1 VVKPDEGRARSRLL
15 RIALDLTPLRTSR
28 DFRLLWAGLFVS
40 EIGYQFTRVAL
51 YVQVYAMTRSPA
63 MVGLLGLAGLAGQV
77 AGTLIGASFID
88 AHDRRRILL
97 WSQVVLAA
105 LAATLLI
112 TTVTG
117 LAPIAVLF
125 SVNAAMWFVGAI
137 EGPARSAMT
146 PRLVGLDLVPSALAL
161 YQVLWQTVQIVGPA
175 LAGLLIAATT
185 PSWAYGVD
193 MVTYAALIVA
203 ALAMRP
209 MPPEHDTSEAVG
221 WHAVREGFGHV
232 KRGRLLQSTFAI
244 DLVAMIFGMPMA
256 LFPALVLTQFHR
268 GVGVVGLLFAAPSV
282 GALLQALAGGW
293 TRRVRR
299 QGEVVVW
306 AVVGWG
312 AAIAAFGLVGDHL
325 LWALFFLATA
335 GAADVVSAIFRS
347 TILQVTVPDR
357 LRGRVSS
364 IFMLVV
370 AGGPKLGDLEAGV
383 VASVFTPT
391 ISVVSGGMACIVG
404 AFVCAAVYPEL
415 RRYRATVGADAP
427 ADAEADGRAA
437 AGP

>member
-1 VVKPDEGRARSRLL
+1 MVKPDERGRIRARLSRV
-15 RIALDLTPLRTSR
+15 ALDLTPLRTSR

-51 YVQVYAMTRSPA
+51 YVQVYVMTGSPA

-77 AGTLIGASFID
+77 GGALIGASFID

-105 LAATLLI
+105 LAAVLLI
-112 TTVTG
+112 ATLTDRAT
-117 LAPIAVLF
+117 IAVLF

-146 PRLVGLDLVPSALAL
+146 PRLVGVDLVPAALAL

-175 LAGLLIAATT
+175 LAGLLIAATA

-209 MPPEHDTSEAVG
+209 MPPEHDTSEAAG
-221 WHAVREGFGHV
+221 WQAVRDGFGHV
-232 KRGRLLQSTFAI
+232 RRERLLQSTFAI

-256 LFPALVLTQFHR
+256 LFPALVVTQFHR
-268 GVGVVGLLFAAPSV
+268 GIGVLGLLFAAPSV

-293 TRRVRR
+293 TGRVRR

-325 LWALFFLATA
+325 LWGLIFLAVA

-347 TILQVTVPDR
+347 AILQVTVPDR

-364 IFMLVV
+364 IFWLVV
-370 AGGPKLGDLEAGV
+370 GGGPKLGDLEAGV
-383 VASVFTPT
+383 VATMFTPT
-391 ISVVSGGMACIVG
+391 VSVVSGGLACIVG

-415 RRYRATVGADAP
+415 RRYRATGGGAP
-427 ADAEADGRAA
+427 AADHGRAA

>member
-1 VVKPDEGRARSRLL
+1 MVKPDERGRARSRLL

-51 YVQVYAMTRSPA
+51 YVQVYAMTGSPA

-112 TTVTG
+112 TTVADR
-117 LAPIAVLF
+117 APIPVLF

-146 PRLVGLDLVPSALAL
+146 PRLVGLGLVPSALAL

-175 LAGLLIAATT
+175 LAGLLIAATA

-193 MVTYAALIVA
+193 MVSYAALIVA

-209 MPPEHDTSEAVG
+209 MPPQHDTSEAVG
-221 WHAVREGFGHV
+221 WTAVREGFGHV
-232 KRGRLLQSTFAI
+232 KRDRLLQSTFAI

-256 LFPALVLTQFHR
+256 LFPALVVTQFHR

-325 LWALFFLATA
+325 LWALFFLAAA

-357 LRGRVSS
+357 LRGRLAS

-391 ISVVSGGMACIVG
+391 VSVVSGGLACIVG
-404 AFVCAAVYPEL
+404 AFVCAAAYPEL

-427 ADAEADGRAA
+427 AGADGRAA
-437 AGP
+437 AGR

>member
-1 VVKPDEGRARSRLL
+1 MVKPGGRGRARARLL
-15 RIALDLTPLRTSR
+15 RIALDLRPLRASR

-51 YVQVYAMTRSPA
+51 YVQVYLLTGTPA

-105 LAATLLI
+105 LAAVLLI
-112 TTVTG
+112 TTVTHR
-117 LAPIAVLF
+117 APIAVLF

-146 PRLVGLDLVPSALAL
+146 PRLVGVDLVPAALAL

-175 LAGLLIAATT
+175 LAGLLIAATD

-193 MVTYAALIVA
+193 MVTYGALILA

-221 WHAVREGFGHV
+221 WGAVREGFGHV
-232 KRGRLLQSTFAI
+232 KRDRLLQSTFAI

-256 LFPALVLTQFHR
+256 LFPALVVTQFHR
-268 GVGVVGLLFAAPSV
+268 GIGVVGLLFAAPSV

-293 TRRVRR
+293 TGRVRR

-325 LWALFFLATA
+325 VWALLFLAAA

-357 LRGRVSS
+357 LRGRVAS

-383 VASVFTPT
+383 VATVFTPT
-391 ISVVSGGMACIVG
+391 ISVVSGGLACIVG
-404 AFVCAAVYPEL
+404 AFVCAAAYPEL
-415 RRYRATVGADAP
+415 RRYRATAGAAVVD
-427 ADAEADGRAA
+427 ADGRAA

>member
-1 VVKPDEGRARSRLL
+1 VKPDEQGRARSRLL
-15 RIALDLTPLRTSR
+15 RIALDLTPLRVSR

-51 YVQVYAMTRSPA
+51 YVQVYAMTGSPA

-105 LAATLLI
+105 LAAVLLI
-112 TTVTG
+112 TAVTDR
-117 LAPIAVLF
+117 APIAVLF

-146 PRLVGLDLVPSALAL
+146 PRLVGLELVPSALAL

-175 LAGLLIAATT
+175 LAGLLIAATA

-209 MPPEHDTSEAVG
+209 MPPEHDISEAVG
-221 WHAVREGFGHV
+221 WPAVREGFGHV
-232 KRGRLLQSTFAI
+232 KRERLLQSTFAI

-256 LFPALVLTQFHR
+256 LFPALVVTQFHR

-299 QGEVVVW
+299 QGDVVVW

-325 LWALFFLATA
+325 LWALFFLAAA

-357 LRGRVSS
+357 LRGRLAS

-391 ISVVSGGMACIVG
+391 LSVVSGGVACIVG
-404 AFVCAAVYPEL
+404 AFVCAAAYPEL
-415 RRYRATVGADAP
+415 RRYRATVGADTP
-427 ADAEADGRAA
+427 AGADGRAA

>member
-1 VVKPDEGRARSRLL
+1 VKPDEQGRARSRLL
-15 RIALDLTPLRTSR
+15 RIALDLTPLRVSR

-51 YVQVYAMTRSPA
+51 YVQVYAMTGSPA

-105 LAATLLI
+105 LAAVLLI
-112 TTVTG
+112 TAVTDR
-117 LAPIAVLF
+117 APIAVLF

-146 PRLVGLDLVPSALAL
+146 PRLVGLELVPSALAL

-175 LAGLLIAATT
+175 LAGLLIAATA

-209 MPPEHDTSEAVG
+209 MPPQHDTSEAVG
-221 WHAVREGFGHV
+221 WTAVREGFGHV
-232 KRGRLLQSTFAI
+232 KRDRLLQSTFAI

-256 LFPALVLTQFHR
+256 LFPALVVTQFHR

-325 LWALFFLATA
+325 LWALFFLAAA

-357 LRGRVSS
+357 LRGRLAS

-391 ISVVSGGMACIVG
+391 LSVVSGGVACIVG
-404 AFVCAAVYPEL
+404 AFVCAAAYPEL
-415 RRYRATVGADAP
+415 RRYRATVGADTP
-427 ADAEADGRAA
+427 AGADGRAA

>member
-1 VVKPDEGRARSRLL
+1 MARPDEPGRARTRLV

-40 EIGYQFTRVAL
+40 EIGYQFTRIAL
-51 YVQVYAMTRSPA
+51 YVQVYLMTGSTA

-97 WSQVVLAA
+97 WSQVMLAA
-105 LAATLLI
+105 LAAVLLV
-112 TTVTG
+112 TTVTHR
-117 LAPIAVLF
+117 APIAVLF

-146 PRLVGLDLVPSALAL
+146 PRLVGVDLVPSALAL

-175 LAGLLIAATT
+175 LAGLLIAATA

-193 MVTYAALIVA
+193 MVSYAALIVA

-209 MPPEHDTSEAVG
+209 MPPEHDASEAVG
-221 WHAVREGFGHV
+221 WQAVREGFGHV
-232 KRGRLLQSTFAI
+232 KRERLLQSTFAI

-256 LFPALVLTQFHR
+256 LFPALAVTQFHR
-268 GVGVVGLLFAAPSV
+268 GIGVVGLLFAAPSV

-306 AVVGWG
+306 AVAGWG

-325 LWALFFLATA
+325 LWALLFLAVA

-357 LRGRVSS
+357 LRGRLAS

-370 AGGPKLGDLEAGV
+370 AGGPKLGDLEAGL
-383 VASVFTPT
+383 VATAFTPT
-391 ISVVSGGMACIVG
+391 VSVVSGGVACIVG

-415 RRYRATVGADAP
+415 RRYRAPVAGSIP
-427 ADAEADGRAA
+427 AVDDGRAS

>member
-1 VVKPDEGRARSRLL
+1 VAEPERRGARTRLG

-51 YVQVYAMTRSPA
+51 YVQVYVLTGSPA

-105 LAATLLI
+105 LAAVLLI
-112 TTVTG
+112 TTVTDR
-117 LAPIAVLF
+117 APIAVLF

-146 PRLVGLDLVPSALAL
+146 PRLVGVDLVPAALAL

-175 LAGLLIAATT
+175 LAGLLIAATA

-193 MVTYAALIVA
+193 MVTYAALIGA

-221 WHAVREGFGHV
+221 WQAVREGFVHV
-232 KRGRLLQSTFAI
+232 KRERLLQSTFAI

-256 LFPALVLTQFHR
+256 LFPALVVTQFHR
-268 GVGVVGLLFAAPSV
+268 GIGVVGLLFAAPSV

-293 TRRVRR
+293 TARVRR

-306 AVVGWG
+306 AVAGWG

-325 LWALFFLATA
+325 VWALFFLAAA

-357 LRGRVSS
+357 LRGRLAS

-383 VASVFTPT
+383 VATAFTPT
-391 ISVVSGGMACIVG
+391 VSVVSGGLACIVG

-415 RRYRATVGADAP
+415 RRYRATAGSAP
-427 ADAEADGRAA
+427 AGADGRAA